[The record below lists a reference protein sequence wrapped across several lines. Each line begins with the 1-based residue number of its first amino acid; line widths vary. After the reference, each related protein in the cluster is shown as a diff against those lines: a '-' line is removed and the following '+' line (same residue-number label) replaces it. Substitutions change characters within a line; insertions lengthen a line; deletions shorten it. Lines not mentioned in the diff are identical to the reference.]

1 MEKIALPQ
9 KISVLPGSQ
18 PYEALITIGPF
29 FPGYGTTLGNA
40 LRRVLLSSLPGAA
53 VIGVKIA
60 GADHEFMGLPGV
72 AEDVLTIILNLKKL
86 RLRVF
91 SEEVCKLSLEASGK
105 KVVTAADIT
114 PNSQVEIIN
123 PELVLANLT
132 SQDASLSM
140 EIFVSRGR
148 GYEMVENRAKVKRDI
163 GYIEV
168 DSIYT
173 PVVAVGLSVENV
185 RVGQMVNWDK
195 LVLRIV
201 TDGTITSRQALIDA
215 SKILIDQ
222 FTAITDLAEAEP
234 ELEGELTV
242 NPQEDNN
249 KIKTTA
255 KRSSKSAAAKTKT
268 TKKVKL
274 SK

>member
-132 SQDASLSM
+132 SKDANLSM

-148 GYEMVENRAKVKRDI
+148 GYEMVENRPKVKRDI

-173 PVVAVGLSVENV
+173 PVVAAGLAVENV

-234 ELEGELTV
+234 ELEGELAV
-242 NPQEDNN
+242 NPSENN
-249 KIKTTA
+249 SKTKATA
-255 KRSSKSAAAKTKT
+255 KKSSKSVAAKSKT
-268 TKKVKL
+268 TKK
-274 SK
+274 SKAK

>member
-18 PYEALITIGPF
+18 PYEALITVEPF
-29 FPGYGTTLGNA
+29 FPGYGTTIGNA

-60 GADHEFMGLPGV
+60 GADHEFMGLPGI

-86 RLRVF
+86 RLKVF
-91 SEEVCKLSLEASGK
+91 SQEVCKLSLEASGK
-105 KVVTAADIT
+105 KVVTAADIV

-123 PELVLANLT
+123 PDLVLAHLT
-132 SQDASLSM
+132 SKDADLSM
-140 EIFVSRGR
+140 EIFVSGGR
-148 GYEMVENRAKVKRDI
+148 GYEMVENRAKVKREV
-163 GYIEV
+163 GYIEI

-173 PVVAVGLSVENV
+173 PVLAAGLSVENV

-222 FTAITDLAEAEP
+222 FAAIIDLAEAEP
-234 ELEGELTV
+234 ELEGELAD
-242 NPQEDNN
+242 NLKENNN
-249 KIKTTA
+249 KTKATA
-255 KRSSKSAAAKTKT
+255 KKSNKSAAAKSKT
-268 TKKVKL
+268 TKKSKVK
-274 SK
+274 

>member
-9 KISVLPGSQ
+9 KISVLPGNH
-18 PYEALITIGPF
+18 PNEALITVEPL
-29 FPGYGTTLGNA
+29 FPGYGTTVGNA

-60 GADHEFMGLPGV
+60 GADHEFMGLPGI

-86 RLRVF
+86 RLRIF
-91 SEEVCKLSLEASGK
+91 SEEICKLSLEASGQ

-123 PELVLANLT
+123 PDLVLAHLT
-132 SQDASLSM
+132 SKDANLSM

-148 GYEMVENRAKVKRDI
+148 GYEMVENRPKVKRDI
-163 GYIEV
+163 GYIEI

-173 PVVAVGLSVENV
+173 PVVAAGLSVENV

-201 TDGTITSRQALIDA
+201 TDGTMTPRQAFIDA
-215 SKILIDQ
+215 SKVLIDQ
-222 FTAITDLAEAEP
+222 FTAIVDLAEVEP
-234 ELEGELTV
+234 ELEGELAV
-242 NPQEDNN
+242 NGEKKPS
-249 KIKTTA
+249 KVKVSAKKSKKGTT
-255 KRSSKSAAAKTKT
+255 SKSKISKAK
-268 TKKVKL
+268 
-274 SK
+274 

>member
-18 PYEALITIGPF
+18 PYEALITVEPF
-29 FPGYGTTLGNA
+29 FPGYGTTIGNA

-60 GADHEFMGLPGV
+60 GADHEFMGLPGI

-86 RLRVF
+86 RLKIF
-91 SEEVCKLSLEASGK
+91 SQEVCKLSLEASGK
-105 KVVTAADIT
+105 KVVTAADIV

-123 PELVLANLT
+123 PDLVLAHLT
-132 SQDASLSM
+132 SKDADLSM
-140 EIFVSRGR
+140 EIFVSGGR
-148 GYEMVENRAKVKRDI
+148 GYEMVENRAKVKREV
-163 GYIEV
+163 GYIEI

-173 PVVAVGLSVENV
+173 PVLAAGLSVENV

-222 FTAITDLAEAEP
+222 FAAIIDLAEAEP
-234 ELEGELTV
+234 ELEGELAD
-242 NPQEDNN
+242 NLKENNN
-249 KIKTTA
+249 KTKATA
-255 KRSSKSAAAKTKT
+255 KKSNKSAAAKSKT
-268 TKKVKL
+268 TKK
-274 SK
+274 SKAK

>member
-91 SEEVCKLSLEASGK
+91 SEGVCKLSLEASGK

-132 SQDASLSM
+132 SKDANLSM

-148 GYEMVENRAKVKRDI
+148 GYEMVENRPKVKRDI

-173 PVVAVGLSVENV
+173 PVVAAGLAVENV

-234 ELEGELTV
+234 ELEGELAV
-242 NPQEDNN
+242 NPSENN
-249 KIKTTA
+249 SKTKATA
-255 KRSSKSAAAKTKT
+255 KKSSKSVAAKSKT
-268 TKKVKL
+268 TKK
-274 SK
+274 SKAK

>member
-18 PYEALITIGPF
+18 PDEALITVEPL
-29 FPGYGTTLGNA
+29 FPGYGTTIGNA

-60 GADHEFMGLPGV
+60 GADHEFMGLPGI

-86 RLRVF
+86 RLKIF
-91 SEEVCKLSLEASGK
+91 SQEVCKLSLEASGK
-105 KVVTAADIT
+105 KVVTAADIA

-123 PELVLANLT
+123 PDLVLAHLT
-132 SQDASLSM
+132 SKDANLSM
-140 EIFVSRGR
+140 EIFVSGGR
-148 GYEMVENRAKVKRDI
+148 GYEMVENRAKVKKEV
-163 GYIEV
+163 GYIEI

-173 PVVAVGLSVENV
+173 PVLAAGLSVENV

-222 FTAITDLAEAEP
+222 FAAIIDLAEAEP
-234 ELEGELTV
+234 ELEGELAD
-242 NPQEDNN
+242 NLKENNN
-249 KIKTTA
+249 KTKATA
-255 KRSSKSAAAKTKT
+255 KKSNKSAAAKSKT
-268 TKKVKL
+268 TKKSKVK
-274 SK
+274 